1 MLPDRTV
8 ASATSMAVS
17 GTEVMSDQSVD
28 FQKPSDA
35 VPLRVAVLGSTGSIG
50 KNTLEVIAAS
60 EGRFKVHLLCG
71 HRSVEAFDRLRQQ
84 HQAAERSAEYEK
96 LHKLVKS
103 QIVKHDFPGR
113 WPQIVEKISIYLQ
126 NPEPSGQF

>member
-1 MLPDRTV
+1 MMLPDRTV

-17 GTEVMSDQSVD
+17 GVEVMSDQSVD

-60 EGRFKVHLLCG
+60 ELSLIH
-71 HRSVEAFDRLRQQ
+71 
-84 HQAAERSAEYEK
+84 
-96 LHKLVKS
+96 
-103 QIVKHDFPGR
+103 I
-113 WPQIVEKISIYLQ
+113 
-126 NPEPSGQF
+126 